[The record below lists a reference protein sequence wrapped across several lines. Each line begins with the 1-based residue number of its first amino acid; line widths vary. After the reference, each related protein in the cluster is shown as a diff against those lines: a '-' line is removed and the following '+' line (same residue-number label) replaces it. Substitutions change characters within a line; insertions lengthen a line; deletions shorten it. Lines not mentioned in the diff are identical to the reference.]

1 MSVDQEP
8 QPETANQIPFFK
20 PMAEQCKNC
29 GLELFTA
36 QRFCRSCGA
45 PTEQLSEEQVPTRMM
60 PPQPEGWGARSAA
73 STAPTSRPETAPV
86 YDHPGGYQPSVPPM
100 YPAVPPPYAPPRK
113 RSPVGWILAFIGM
126 GLFVLVVVAVMM
138 MARFGRNGF
147 NDGRDTTATRDVRQG
162 ETPLDDSTADLVK
175 STGTETTFTK
185 SFPLSDS
192 AKLSIENTNGSITV
206 SAWDQPKAELNVI
219 RRGSP
224 ERGAQVFFTNS
235 GGSLSIRAASN
246 RGNQDVRFELKL
258 PRALARIRL
267 SSANGAI
274 RLSDI
279 KGEILVEG
287 TNGSIELTNVVGV
300 SKIRTT
306 NGTIRA
312 TLLEASDRNMEF
324 ESVNGS
330 IDLTVPPDFEADLE
344 ASTVHGGITI
354 DDTFG
359 VQVEKGVVGQKA
371 RGEIGQGGE
380 RLRIST
386 TNGNIKLGKAET
398 RAKGNSK
405 GKDNGN

>member
-1 MSVDQEP
+1 
-8 QPETANQIPFFK
+8 
-20 PMAEQCKNC
+20 
-29 GLELFTA
+29 
-36 QRFCRSCGA
+36 
-45 PTEQLSEEQVPTRMM
+45 
-60 PPQPEGWGARSAA
+60 
-73 STAPTSRPETAPV
+73 
-86 YDHPGGYQPSVPPM
+86 
-100 YPAVPPPYAPPRK
+100 
-113 RSPVGWILAFIGM
+113 M

-138 MARFGRNGF
+138 MARFSRSGF
-147 NDGRDTTATRDVRQG
+147 NDRRDGAATTSVRQG
-162 ETPLDDSTADLVK
+162 EAALDDRTSDLVK
-175 STGTETTFTK
+175 STGSETTFTK
-185 SFPLSDS
+185 SFPLGDA
-192 AKLSIENTNGSITV
+192 AKLSVENTNGSITV
-206 SAWDQPKAELNVI
+206 TAWDQPTAELSVT

-224 ERGAQVFFTNS
+224 DGGAQVFFTNS
-235 GGSLSIRAASN
+235 GGNLSIRGASN
-246 RGNQDVRFELKL
+246 RGNQDTRFELKL
-258 PRALARIRL
+258 PRELARIRL

-312 TLLEASDRNMEF
+312 TLVEASDRSMEF

-344 ASTVHGGITI
+344 ATTVHGGINI

-359 VQVEKGVVGQKA
+359 VQIEKGVVGQKA

-386 TNGNIKLGKAET
+386 VNGNIKLGKAES
-398 RAKGNSK
+398 RAKGNAK
-405 GKDNGN
+405 GKENGN